1 MVGDYLFFWA
11 VILIG
16 INATFL
22 VFPKPVRWTWAET
35 YAEING
41 FSISVILIANLPLVL
56 MFLVEPFKL
65 YFAIVMFGYVSG
77 VFGLTKLLTEGGFRQ
92 FV

>member
-1 MVGDYLFFWA
+1 MTILFFWA

-16 INATFL
+16 INGAFL
-22 VFPKPVRWTWAET
+22 VFPKPVRWTWVET

-41 FSISVILIANLPLVL
+41 FTISVILIANLPLL
-56 MFLVEPFKL
+56 LIFLVDSFKL
-65 YFAIVMFGYVSG
+65 YFAIVMFGYVFG